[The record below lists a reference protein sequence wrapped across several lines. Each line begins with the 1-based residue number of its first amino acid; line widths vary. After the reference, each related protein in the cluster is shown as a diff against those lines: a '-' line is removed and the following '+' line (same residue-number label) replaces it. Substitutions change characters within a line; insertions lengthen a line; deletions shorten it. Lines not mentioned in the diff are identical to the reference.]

1 MKREDVLKVINREAA
16 YIIEGLNHLYHN
28 KFFVVSNGSSVKF
41 FKTSRSAN
49 TYANKQASLSW
60 YDDYSKDMTNN
71 TCQVFEVKLEELQDV
86 SMDYNFWN
94 DYVLKNMHNIAN
106 YCKGEEIMDHAKKLV
121 NDSALLDVIA
131 SAIRQ
136 IEENG
141 TFKSFKSEI
150 ENIKN
155 ETAELEQVDA
165 GMASD
170 EEVEVFYNEEKLGIE
185 LKFKDKPNSDTRE
198 LLKVQGFKWSKYN
211 RIWYAKDTEENRSF
225 VIAQFAS
232 NKKDDTVCELSAS
245 EWLEVD
251 IEDVE
256 TYTVDSELSRREN
269 AGHWITRSKDI
280 DHQAELQEQ
289 IRTMNNELLEALG
302 ECQDDRLVYESKKWL
317 QTYKKRYYNW
327 YIKRLKLS
335 AENSSWV
342 ITGRCGRNARKDN
355 KHQKAY
361 NQLMT
366 EYMDKLKP
374 EYENKLSSIKAK
386 INRSN
391 SIAKQS
397 QVKKLVNNT
406 PSIKLSKS
414 KALINCRAREGQNI
428 FEGGNIESTVYNYE
442 GYSII
447 KSWGVWG
454 IYKDG
459 LLIDSNKYASLDTA
473 KKMLALKVC

>member
-1 MKREDVLKVINREAA
+1 MKREDILKVINSEAA

-94 DYVLKNMHNIAN
+94 DYVLRNMHNIAN
-106 YCKGEEIMDHAKKLV
+106 YCKGEEIMDHAKELV
-121 NDSALLDVIA
+121 NDGALLDVIA
-131 SAIRQ
+131 SAISQ
-136 IEENG
+136 IEETG
-141 TFKSFKSEI
+141 TFKSFKCES

-155 ETAELEQVDA
+155 ELTESEQTAIDK
-165 GMASD
+165 
-170 EEVEVFYNEEKLGIE
+170 EVEVIYNEEKSGIE
-185 LKFKDKPNSDTRE
+185 LKFKDKPNSETRE
-198 LLKVQGFKWSKYN
+198 LLKEQGFKWSKYN
-211 RIWYAKDTEENRSF
+211 RIWYAKDTERNRNF
-225 VIAQFAS
+225 VIAQFGS
-232 NKKDDTVCELSAS
+232 NKKDGTVCELSLGECS
-245 EWLEVD
+245 DVD
-251 IEDVE
+251 IEDIE

-269 AGHWITRSKDI
+269 AGHWITRSQDI
-280 DHQAELQEQ
+280 DHQVELQDQ
-289 IRTMNNELLEALG
+289 MRTMNDELMEALG
-302 ECQDDRLVYESKKWL
+302 ECQDDKLVYESKKWL
-317 QTYKKRYYNW
+317 QDYKKRYYNW
-327 YIKRLKLS
+327 YIKRLKLN
-335 AENSSWV
+335 AENSSWIV
-342 ITGRCGRNARKDN
+342 TGRCGRNTRKDN

-361 NQLMT
+361 NQLIA

-428 FEGGNIESTVYNYE
+428 FEDGNIESTVYSYE

-447 KSWGVWG
+447 KSWGAWG

-459 LLIDSNKYASLDTA
+459 LLVDSNKYASLDTA